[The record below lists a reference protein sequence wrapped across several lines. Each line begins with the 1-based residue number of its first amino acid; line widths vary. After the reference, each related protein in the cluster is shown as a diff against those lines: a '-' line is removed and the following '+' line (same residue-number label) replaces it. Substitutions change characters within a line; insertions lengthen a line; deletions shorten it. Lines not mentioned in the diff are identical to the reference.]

1 MSYSQFDRVPNH
13 YAGSMIQKVK
23 DFRQTNGKRLLSP
36 TLLKVDQLEVL
47 IPRHFGFCFGV
58 ERAIHMA
65 FSTLEQ
71 HPDRRTFLVS
81 EIIHNPLVNN
91 ELKERGIR
99 FIYDAEGKRQIAADE
114 LSSED
119 IALIPAFGTTLQ
131 IEESLQQS
139 GVDTSTEEY
148 RANYDTTCPFVS
160 KVWKRGEELG
170 REGYT
175 IIIHGKY
182 KHEETQAT
190 HSHTEQYA
198 KTLVVLDSAEARK
211 LTDYIIG
218 ERVLTDFASDFAGK
232 ASQDFDP
239 KSDLERVAVVNQT
252 TMLAEETQ
260 EVTRILREAMRQRYG
275 EENIDYHC
283 ADTNDTLCY
292 ATNQNQNATH
302 ALLRSG
308 ADLALI
314 VGGYNSSNTSHLVEI
329 CSEVMPSFL
338 IANSDEIVSAEQIRH
353 FDIGKKEMVET
364 CDWLPGALPVRLIIT
379 SGASCPDILM
389 NQVLEKIAGFFGY
402 GEVELAA
409 ADLSLFEELE

>member
-36 TLLKVDQLEVL
+36 TRLKIDQLEIL
-47 IPRHFGFCFGV
+47 IPRHFGCCFGV

-65 FSTLEQ
+65 VSTLEQ

-91 ELKERGIR
+91 ELKERGIQ

-114 LSSED
+114 LSSAD

-198 KTLVVLDSAEARK
+198 KTLVVLDSVEARK
-211 LTDYIIG
+211 LADYIIG
-218 ERVLTDFASDFAGK
+218 ERVLTGFASDFAG
-232 ASQDFDP
+232 
-239 KSDLERVAVVNQT
+239 
-252 TMLAEETQ
+252 
-260 EVTRILREAMRQRYG
+260 LR
-275 EENIDYHC
+275 
-283 ADTNDTLCY
+283 
-292 ATNQNQNATH
+292 
-302 ALLRSG
+302 
-308 ADLALI
+308 
-314 VGGYNSSNTSHLVEI
+314 
-329 CSEVMPSFL
+329 P
-338 IANSDEIVSAEQIRH
+338 QI
-353 FDIGKKEMVET
+353 
-364 CDWLPGALPVRLIIT
+364 
-379 SGASCPDILM
+379 
-389 NQVLEKIAGFFGY
+389 
-402 GEVELAA
+402 
-409 ADLSLFEELE
+409 